1 MSIKI
6 DLPHQ
11 NVAKPAKVQVTM
23 RRPQFTYC
31 ATWDT
36 RRELATAAA
45 HHFANAL
52 GLDSRSKIRV
62 DLRAGFKHSNKNAI
76 GYCENPED
84 GVTRIEIKRDLAPL
98 SMLTIIAHEIVH
110 ASQFQ
115 TGKLENRREG
125 GKWDTYW
132 KGVKD
137 EGTPYWDQPWEIE
150 AREVADLIVA
160 DFLAHHKPAKRAVQ
174 RRLRV

>member
-1 MSIKI
+1 MSIQI

-31 ATWDT
+31 STWDT
-36 RRELATAAA
+36 RRELVTAGA

-62 DLRAGFKHSNKNAI
+62 DLRAGKFNPNKKVR
-76 GYCENPED
+76 GHCEQPKD
-84 GVTRIEIKRDLAPL
+84 GVTRIAMQRDLAPL
-98 SMLTIIAHEIVH
+98 SMLTTLAHEIVH
-110 ASQFQ
+110 AGQFQ
-115 TGKLENRREG
+115 TGKLENRCED
-125 GKWDTYW
+125 GKWETYW

-137 EGTPYWDQPWEIE
+137 EGTPYWTQPWEIE
-150 AREVADLIVA
+150 AREVADLLVA
-160 DFLAHHKPAKRAVQ
+160 DFLAHNKPAKRAVQ